1 MGNWIFPSVLGDS
14 NKCPIAAVSPLS
26 PFLPPLSRNAL
37 LPPFSQTRSESG
49 YFIKAFF
56 SFLPRSDQPSHAP
69 PSFFPFL
76 PLSAFPCPF
85 SQKMKWRGIIVRSSS
100 GSCQIFLFSL
110 LRTLARGVNSLFPF
124 LFLPFGGNGVCVL
137 FAPRCPL
144 FLLFLLY
151 LRGRIFLTVPPSIFL
166 PLFIFS
172 SQLPTQHNPSIP
184 SFPSPSHREKV
195 ENFFFP
201 NSQSCTV
208 SISYSAYFLLPRFP
222 PSKKRKSRKHG
233 AKWETPRA
241 RI

>member
-172 SQLPTQHNPSIP
+172 SQLPTQHNPSIHP
-184 SFPSPSHREKV
+184 I
-195 ENFFFP
+195 
-201 NSQSCTV
+201 
-208 SISYSAYFLLPRFP
+208 ISLPLP
-222 PSKKRKSRKHG
+222 QRKSREFLFPEFPILYSFDFLFRLLPPASFSTLEKKKITKTWG
-233 AKWETPRA
+233 KVGNDA
-241 RI
+241 R